1 MKKIPQVLFALLLAC
16 MVSTAAAQTKKGDVN
31 GDKQVTVAD
40 VTALVNVILGK
51 ATRND
56 ACDVNGDTFVT
67 KADVTALV
75 YIILGKTPPEGDSTV
90 VVDDPPAWEPANAP
104 KHHTDD
110 VRGNDG
116 RDVNRLSR
124 GHKALQNLSDT
135 TLLKL

>member
-1 MKKIPQVLFALLLAC
+1 MKKIPQILFALLLAC

-104 KHHTDD
+104 
-110 VRGNDG
+110 RRGGNDG
-116 RDVNRLSR
+116 ENNERQQIQADIREIIVVR
-124 GHKALQNLSDT
+124 
-135 TLLKL
+135 

>member
-1 MKKIPQVLFALLLAC
+1 MKKIPQILFALLLAC

-75 YIILGKTPPEGDSTV
+75 YIILGKTPPEGDSTA

-104 KHHTDD
+104 
-110 VRGNDG
+110 RRGGNDG
-116 RDVNRLSR
+116 ENNERQQIQADIREIIVVR
-124 GHKALQNLSDT
+124 
-135 TLLKL
+135 

>member
-1 MKKIPQVLFALLLAC
+1 MKKIPQILFALLLAC

-104 KHHTDD
+104 
-110 VRGNDG
+110 RRGGNDG
-116 RDVNRLSR
+116 EKNERQQIQTDIREIIVVR
-124 GHKALQNLSDT
+124 
-135 TLLKL
+135 